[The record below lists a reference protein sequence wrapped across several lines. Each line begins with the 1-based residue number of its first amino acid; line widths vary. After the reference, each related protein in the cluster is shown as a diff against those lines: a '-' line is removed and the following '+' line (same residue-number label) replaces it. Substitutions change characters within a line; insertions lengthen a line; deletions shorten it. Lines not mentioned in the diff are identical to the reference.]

1 MSILTRRCQW
11 RAGHSCSSVFL
22 DGHINVINS
31 SEKHRRRA
39 ISCTP
44 PPTHRR
50 VPPSANHVP
59 LVATAPPPQV
69 DPPGRPTLAP
79 AHQRQTPPR
88 RTTLVRRSINLAC
101 PVDRMWPIGRRWSEE
116 NTDASGQKHTPD
128 VPNVDVD
135 SNLWNSRGRPGR
147 PKGAAYLW
155 KSTIIPSTVLRS
167 MASSGCC
174 SPPRVGVLE
183 GVSCIRPQTGS
194 AGEAGDE
201 VGTEK
206 RSIDV
211 FMKFTYA
218 RPRRR
223 IACGRRK
230 L

>member
-69 DPPGRPTLAP
+69 DTPGRPTLAP

-88 RTTLVRRSINLAC
+88 RTTLVGGPSTWHALWTGCGLLGDVGQKRTPTRLVRSIHQTCQTSTLTAIFGTRVEGL
-101 PVDRMWPIGRRWSEE
+101 VDRRERRTCGNQQS
-116 NTDASGQKHTPD
+116 
-128 VPNVDVD
+128 
-135 SNLWNSRGRPGR
+135 
-147 PKGAAYLW
+147 
-155 KSTIIPSTVLRS
+155 
-167 MASSGCC
+167 
-174 SPPRVGVLE
+174 
-183 GVSCIRPQTGS
+183 
-194 AGEAGDE
+194 
-201 VGTEK
+201 
-206 RSIDV
+206 
-211 FMKFTYA
+211 F
-218 RPRRR
+218 PRRYYGQWLR
-223 IACGRRK
+223 LVAARR
-230 L
+230 LA